1 MRKKFLRFVVF
12 ISKLASK
19 VYIPTYVKKSTKQ
32 RYNTLTRVQIGIQTG
47 EFSNGDI
54 IFTRTRGWLS
64 NLFLGKWTHAGMICS
79 ADQVIE
85 AVTEGGVKKTP
96 LTLFIMGK
104 DNILIKRCTKPYSR
118 LQVVERAERVLGAGY
133 DWSFSNPDKI
143 YCSELIR
150 VAYGMPKWLPTIKRF
165 GSDTL
170 SPMDL
175 EENKN
180 FKKILEV

>member
-1 MRKKFLRFVVF
+1 MKKAFLNFVMMV
-12 ISKLASK
+12 SKLTSK
-19 VYIPTYVKKSTKQ
+19 IYIPTYLKKSTKQ
-32 RYNTLTRVQIGIQTG
+32 RYETLVRVQIGIQTG
-47 EFSNGDI
+47 EFAKGDI
-54 IFTRTRGWLS
+54 VFTRTRGWLS

-85 AVTEGGVKKTP
+85 AVTDGGVKKTP
-96 LTLFIMGK
+96 LTLFLMGK
-104 DNILIKRCTKPYSR
+104 DNILVKRCIKPYSPED
-118 LQVVERAERVLGAGY
+118 VVIKAERVLGAGY

-150 VAYGMPKWLPTIKRF
+150 VAYGMPRWLPTIRRF

-175 EENKN
+175 AKNEN
-180 FKKILEV
+180 FKKTLEV